1 MLYVFF
7 ANSSTLIVSA
17 GAVVPTLA
25 IAMALAIGRFRR
37 VRAEK
42 PPQSEKLLRPPGYS
56 TSRKLD
62 DISDSLLETWLFA
75 TVSCVFAVLATNLE
89 ASSWG
94 NGASIWSSILN
105 AGIAVLATAAAFFFF
120 FRVARLVPKAKSGRL
135 RLRGEQVVGQALV
148 EVADFGYRV
157 FHDIPVG
164 DNWNLDHVA
173 VGPQGVFL
181 IETKAST
188 RHRSRPGHPAHE
200 VHVNKNTLY
209 FPTFSDSRVILQ
221 ADRNA
226 KWLAGYLEKKI
237 GEPVPVAPLVVLPG
251 WCVVYKAPP
260 STRVEVLSPNFMVN
274 YLRDQSD
281 TLTEPQ
287 ILSILTALDEK
298 CRDVEF

>member
-1 MLYVFF
+1 
-7 ANSSTLIVSA
+7 
-17 GAVVPTLA
+17 
-25 IAMALAIGRFRR
+25 
-37 VRAEK
+37 
-42 PPQSEKLLRPPGYS
+42 
-56 TSRKLD
+56 
-62 DISDSLLETWLFA
+62 
-75 TVSCVFAVLATNLE
+75 VLATNLE

-94 NGASIWSSILN
+94 HGASLWSSILN
-105 AGIAVLATAAAFFFF
+105 AGIAVVATAAAFFFF
-120 FRVARLVPKAKSGRL
+120 FRVARLVPLARSSRL
-135 RLRGEQVVGQALV
+135 SVRGEQVVGQALI
-148 EVADFGYRV
+148 EVADSGYRA
-157 FHDIPVG
+157 FHDLAVG

-181 IETKAST
+181 IETKS
-188 RHRSRPGHPAHE
+188 RNRRGRRPGHPAHE

-209 FPTFSDSRVILQ
+209 FPTATDSRVILQ

-237 GEPVPVAPLVVLPG
+237 GEPVPVTPLVVLPG

-287 ILSILTALDEK
+287 LMGILTALDEK